1 MHYISFSGP
10 SGPSNSP
17 FTVPSF
23 VFLHQPRTP
32 SMLACFSVYYMIN
45 RKSFVAHSTAHLY
58 QSILDLPCERRR
70 LQKKKQKQN
79 KENVQ
84 QIRNLQMWLSIAQIP
99 CTFPNT
105 SNLHQYIASI
115 VSEEFLYSVAL
126 EDIAS
131 TINIVFTLRTKSD
144 LYENT
149 ITTY

>member
-1 MHYISFSGP
+1 M
-10 SGPSNSP
+10 
-17 FTVPSF
+17 
-23 VFLHQPRTP
+23 
-32 SMLACFSVYYMIN
+32 
-45 RKSFVAHSTAHLY
+45 
-58 QSILDLPCERRR
+58 
-70 LQKKKQKQN
+70 
-79 KENVQ
+79 Q

-115 VSEEFLYSVAL
+115 VSEEFLYPVAL

-149 ITTY
+149 ITTD